1 MNSWHQHTAGVVPLV
16 LSTGAPWEGG
26 LSTGSVLMDD
36 SAMLLVSFLM
46 CSQMNSQRRK
56 VTTMSTAT
64 IHGPK
69 VSLDAFGRCTAAPG
83 SPDDAARSH
92 LMEAVRC
99 ASGGGLEKAIECVEL
114 VYDDQEVSIELR
126 LEAAKLRID
135 WYAAQGSYDRCRR
148 VAGEAARLGAF
159 V

>member
-1 MNSWHQHTAGVVPLV
+1 
-16 LSTGAPWEGG
+16 
-26 LSTGSVLMDD
+26 
-36 SAMLLVSFLM
+36 
-46 CSQMNSQRRK
+46 
-56 VTTMSTAT
+56 MSTAT

-69 VSLDAFGRCTAAPG
+69 VSLDAFGRSTAAPG

-99 ASGGGLEKAIECVEL
+99 ASGGGLEKAIERAEL

-148 VAGEAARLGAF
+148 MAGEAARLRVVLALDSGLQ
-159 V
+159 